1 MTSQESKTKVDPDLL
16 EHDLKLYTLIQIQL
30 SILEKVANK
39 SADIIYLRL
48 IQDANIQTLKPMA
61 AVSEE
66 VIRTTTAFLQP
77 FNLRFDDKLVY
88 LFAEAAISRIL
99 RNGDPYM
106 QEIHEDPTA
115 GDSVELTEEDEEDDS
130 RDD

>member
-1 MTSQESKTKVDPDLL
+1 MTNPEPKVKVDQELL
-16 EHDLKLYTLIQIQL
+16 ENDLKLYTLIQVQL
-30 SILEKVANK
+30 SILEKIANK

-48 IQDANIQTLKPMA
+48 IQDANIQTLKPMT

-66 VIRTTTAFLQP
+66 VIRTTSAFLQP
-77 FNLRFDDKLVY
+77 FSLRFDDKLVY

-106 QEIHEDPTA
+106 QEIHGDPTA
-115 GDSVELTEEDEEDDS
+115 DESVELTEEDEEDDS
-130 RDD
+130 RGD